1 MKRRDFVSRLGLGSA
16 VLMTPALGG
25 ASAPRRPENGTAAAE
40 PEHDHGHAQEAL
52 DGPLANAVV
61 NFGQWKTDPPLD
73 RYPNLPLPPPRNNH
87 GVLPSTVRIK
97 AGGSVSFII
106 SGLHQIVVYGP
117 GVRPEDIDVT
127 VPTGAATT
135 GVPLGVPLVND
146 ANNRVYRGPD
156 PSLLGS
162 LDRVESVHFPDTGRY
177 LVICG
182 VLPHFVEGMLGY
194 VVVLP

>member
-1 MKRRDFVSRLGLGSA
+1 MKRRDFVSRLGIGSA

-25 ASAPRRPENGTAAAE
+25 GAAGKEPAPSGHA
-40 PEHDHGHAQEAL
+40 HGHGQEPL

-73 RYPNLPLPPPRNNH
+73 RYPNAVLPPATNNH

-117 GVRPEDIDVT
+117 DVRPEDIVVT
-127 VPTGAATT
+127 LPTGAATT
-135 GVPLGVPLVND
+135 GVPAGVPLVND
-146 ANNRVYRGPD
+146 PNNRIYRGPD

-162 LDRVESVHFPDTGRY
+162 FDRVESVHFPNSGRY

-182 VLPHFVEGMLGY
+182 VRGHFVTGMFGY
-194 VVVLP
+194 VEVLP